1 MKNQSIGES
10 VKWIE
15 GDLTFTETIS
25 QEYSNCKFSGG
36 FVEGHPVD
44 TVYVQL
50 EKDGVVTTS
59 LLLRP
64 DEVAALAW
72 VASGILWTHEVASVP
87 AGGLGRD

>member
-1 MKNQSIGES
+1 MKNQSIGGS
-10 VKWIE
+10 VEWTE

-44 TVYVQL
+44 TVYIQL
-50 EKDGVVTTS
+50 EKDGIVTTS

-72 VASGILWTHEVASVP
+72 IAAGILWTNEVSNAPKAVQ
-87 AGGLGRD
+87 GD

>member
-1 MKNQSIGES
+1 MKNQSVGES
-10 VKWIE
+10 SVWTE
-15 GDLTFTETIS
+15 GDLTFTETIR

-44 TVYVQL
+44 TVFIQL

-72 VASGILWTHEVASVP
+72 IASGILWTNEMQAHQ
-87 AGGLGRD
+87 AGCER

>member
-1 MKNQSIGES
+1 MKNGSLANS
-10 VKWIE
+10 VEWSE
-15 GDLTFTETIS
+15 GDLTFTETVS

-44 TVYVQL
+44 TIYIQL

-64 DEVAALAW
+64 DEVAALGWIAT
-72 VASGILWTHEVASVP
+72 GLLWTHEMQ
-87 AGGLGRD
+87 AGCEA